1 MRTAYF
7 SALTLGVWL
16 CATSTLA
23 LAQDPHQLH
32 IDDTGKVLA
41 EHQQHH
47 AKRGDKISWVRHTG
61 AKKSWYVKFTGDSPC
76 AEGKEFTAGSRA
88 FCTVNAV
95 CDKTGDPGCKSY
107 RYQSAT
113 ARRAKLNDPE
123 IVIDPRN

>member
-1 MRTAYF
+1 MRQGNF
-7 SALTLGVWL
+7 SALTLGILL
-16 CATSTLA
+16 CAASTLA

-32 IDDTGKVLA
+32 IDDTGKVVA

-47 AKRGDKISWVRHTG
+47 AQRGDKISWVRRTG

-76 AEGKEFTAGSRA
+76 AEGKEFGTGRGAA
-88 FCTVNAV
+88 CTVNVV
-95 CDKTGDPGCKSY
+95 CDKAGDAGCKSY

-113 ARRAKLNDPE
+113 KRQAKLNDPE